1 MVTPIGGPSDNGIMT
16 FLNCVF
22 LFFHRDG
29 TWKRCGV
36 LTRRRYSPS
45 PPHFSPKCTRWSVG
59 ENGLCFLQFHVTSS
73 YNEKLSEY
81 TWVGSSNTYS
91 SLLQYF
97 SLLPSRTD
105 LTCSDQE
112 EFRQRELRAARLA
125 MEIES
130 QNMVSNY
137 RRRGGSRGDAVCLC
151 VFCRIDM
158 ASMTQGLKRK
168 CKRHHSP
175 SLFLLLSLNVIELFS
190 LYSRFSAVVRPPAV
204 MAPPSLPQEYVLR

>member
-29 TWKRCGV
+29 TWKRCGA
-36 LTRRRYSPS
+36 LTRRRYSPPNAHVGQMKRNVFVFCSFMS
-45 PPHFSPKCTRWSVG
+45 PPVIMRNCLNTRESVPRTHTPLYY
-59 ENGLCFLQFHVTSS
+59 NTS
-73 YNEKLSEY
+73 L
-81 TWVGSSNTYS
+81 
-91 SLLQYF
+91 YF

-112 EFRQRELRAARLA
+112 EFRQRELRASRLA

-137 RRRGGSRGDAVCLC
+137 RRDGDCRGDAVCLC

-168 CKRHHSP
+168 RKCHRSP
-175 SLFLLLSLNVIELFS
+175 SLFLLLSFTVIELFA

-204 MAPPSLPQEYVLR
+204 MTPPSLPQEYVLR

>member
-1 MVTPIGGPSDNGIMT
+1 MKRN
-16 FLNCVF
+16 VF
-22 LFFHRDG
+22 VFCSFM
-29 TWKRCGV
+29 
-36 LTRRRYSPS
+36 S
-45 PPHFSPKCTRWSVG
+45 PPVIMRNCLNTRESVPRTHTPLYY
-59 ENGLCFLQFHVTSS
+59 NTS
-73 YNEKLSEY
+73 L
-81 TWVGSSNTYS
+81 
-91 SLLQYF
+91 YF

-112 EFRQRELRAARLA
+112 EFRQRELRASRLA

-137 RRRGGSRGDAVCLC
+137 QRHGDCRGDAVCLC

-168 CKRHHSP
+168 RKCHCSP
-175 SLFLLLSLNVIELFS
+175 SLFLLLSVTVIELFA

-204 MAPPSLPQEYVLR
+204 MTPPSLPPAVMTPPSLPQEYVLR